1 MNDRS
6 PVQPAAMRPANS
18 IRLILLPALGAMALL
33 LFASLG
39 WMGLGS
45 WIAHRAAVD
54 QMEFDAGANRLI
66 AGLFEVLMERLATN
80 NGLQAAEP
88 ANNAV
93 LAEIATRRKAVKEN
107 FDSGLAMIE
116 RRDFPDKDSLL
127 QGLNAALQKANDY
140 RTRAD
145 AALKLAR
152 EGRSEELRS
161 NYIPVITD
169 QVNAALKVWY
179 SALYST
185 AKSDPALARLA
196 TIKELGFNMR
206 DIAGLERSNI
216 AQSISAGI
224 AISADKVMANA
235 AFRAQVDAMWSQLQH
250 LTLDADTHPAIRSAM
265 ATAREHYFKNFRGLA
280 DDMKKASDAGGKYT
294 MATLQWVD
302 TTTPQLG
309 TLLEVMYAASKASE
323 QVTAMALERSF
334 RNLLIM
340 AGSLALVIAIVL
352 ACLWIVST
360 RITQPLMQLSKVTE
374 RLAGNDTAV
383 DIPDGS
389 RKDELGMMA
398 SALAHFRTNLIE
410 AGRLRA
416 DQASVQAEKEE
427 RQRVI
432 STAIQAFETTVSG
445 IVRAV
450 STAATE
456 LERAASSL
464 TQTANTTQQLA
475 NSVAESSGQASS
487 NVQSVA
493 VSTDEMTASITEI
506 SRQVEA
512 SSRIAAEAVKQAER
526 ADSSITELS
535 QAATHIGDVVKLI
548 TAIAEQTNLLAL
560 NATIEA
566 ARAGEAGRGFA
577 VVAQEVKAL
586 AAQTAKATDEI
597 GTQISGMQT
606 ATQESVSAM
615 KEISGT
621 IDRISD
627 ISAVI
632 AVAIEEQG
640 TSIKDISRNVQHAA
654 QGAAQ
659 VSSNI
664 LEVNKGAGET
674 DAASAQVLS
683 SAQALSSESAKL
695 KLEVDKFLATVR
707 AA

>member
-1 MNDRS
+1 MEDVESTRCRVQRS
-6 PVQPAAMRPANS
+6 PPAWATSGAHTVNALVQAKTMRPTSS
-18 IRLILLPALGAMALL
+18 IRSVLIPTLGAMALL
-33 LFASLG
+33 LLTTLG
-39 WMGLGS
+39 YVGLGS
-45 WIAHRAAVD
+45 WTAHRAAAD
-54 QMEFDAGANRLI
+54 QMEFDTAANKFI
-66 AGLFEVLMERLATN
+66 AGLFEILMERLATN
-80 NGLQAAEP
+80 NGLQAAAP
-88 ANNAV
+88 ADSAV
-93 LAEIATRRKAVKEN
+93 LAEIERRRKAVREN
-107 FDSGLAMIE
+107 FTLGLAMIE
-116 RRDFPDKDSLL
+116 KRDFPDKQSLL
-127 QGLNAALQKANDY
+127 QNLKAVMQKANDY
-140 RTRAD
+140 RSRAD
-145 AALKLAR
+145 AGLKLAR
-152 EGRSEELRS
+152 DNRDQELRT

-169 QVNAALKVWY
+169 QVNAALQVWY
-179 SALYST
+179 AALYST
-185 AKSDPALARLA
+185 AKSDAALARLA

-216 AQSISAGI
+216 AQSISAGTPI
-224 AISADKVMANA
+224 ATDKAVANA
-235 AFRAQVDAMWSQLQH
+235 AYRAQVDAMWGQLTH
-250 LTLDADTHPAIRSAM
+250 LTLDADTHPAIRTAM
-265 ATAREHYFKNFRGLA
+265 ATAREHYFKDFRTLA
-280 DDMKKASDAGGKYT
+280 DEMKKASDAGGKYS

-309 TLLEVMYAASKASE
+309 KLLEVMYAASQASE
-323 QVTAMALERSF
+323 QVTVSALDRSL
-334 RNLLIM
+334 RHLQIM
-340 AGSLALVIAIVL
+340 AAALVLVIAIVL

-360 RITQPLMQLSKVTE
+360 RITQPLLRLSKVTE

-389 RKDELGMMA
+389 RNDELGMMA

-410 AGRLRA
+410 ASRLRA
-416 DQASVQAEKEE
+416 DQAGVQAEKED

-432 STAIQAFETTVSG
+432 AAAIQAFEATVSG
-445 IVRAV
+445 IVHAV
-450 STAATE
+450 STAANE
-456 LERAASSL
+456 LERAAAGLS
-464 TQTANTTQQLA
+464 QTANTTQQLT

-506 SRQVEA
+506 SRQVDA

-526 ADSSITELS
+526 ADSRITELS

-548 TAIAEQTNLLAL
+548 TAVAEQTNLLAL

-632 AVAIEEQG
+632 AV
-640 TSIKDISRNVQHAA
+640 
-654 QGAAQ
+654 
-659 VSSNI
+659 
-664 LEVNKGAGET
+664 
-674 DAASAQVLS
+674 
-683 SAQALSSESAKL
+683 
-695 KLEVDKFLATVR
+695 
-707 AA
+707 

>member
-6 PVQPAAMRPANS
+6 PVQPAGMRPASS
-18 IRLILLPALGAMALL
+18 IRLVLLPALGAMALL

-39 WMGLGS
+39 WMGLS
-45 WIAHRAAVD
+45 SLTAYRAAVD

-88 ANNAV
+88 ASEAV

-116 RRDFPDKDSLL
+116 QRDFPDKHSLL
-127 QGLNAALQKANDY
+127 QGLNAALHKANDD
-140 RTRAD
+140 RGRAD

-152 EGRSEELRS
+152 ESRSEVLRS

-185 AKSDPALARLA
+185 AKYDPALARLA

-224 AISADKVMANA
+224 TINADKVMANA

-265 ATAREHYFKNFRGLA
+265 STAREHYFKNFRALA
-280 DDMKKASDAGGKYT
+280 DSMKKASDAGGKYT
-294 MATLQWVD
+294 MATLHWVD

-323 QVTAMALERSF
+323 QVTAAAIERSL

-383 DIPDGS
+383 DIPDGG

-432 STAIQAFETTVSG
+432 TTAIQAFETTVSG

-526 ADSSITELS
+526 ADGSITELS

-597 GTQISGMQT
+597 GTQIANMQS
-606 ATQESVSAM
+606 ATQDSVGAI

-621 IDRISD
+621 IGRISE
-627 ISAVI
+627 IAAAIAAAV
-632 AVAIEEQG
+632 EEQG
-640 TSIKDISRNVQHAA
+640 ATTQEISRNVQQAA
-654 QGAAQ
+654 HGTAQ
-659 VSSNI
+659 VAMNITDVNRGASETGSASSQV
-664 LEVNKGAGET
+664 LG
-674 DAASAQVLS
+674 SAQSL
-683 SAQALSSESAKL
+683 ARESNQL
-695 KLEVDKFLATVR
+695 KREVEKFVSMVR